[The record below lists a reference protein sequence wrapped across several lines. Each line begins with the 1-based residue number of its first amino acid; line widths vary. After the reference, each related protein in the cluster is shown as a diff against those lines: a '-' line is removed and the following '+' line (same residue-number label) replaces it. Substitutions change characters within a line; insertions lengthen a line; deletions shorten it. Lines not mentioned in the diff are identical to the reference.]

1 MSSQTYRMM
10 LPTFV
15 IDFDKTIVTVETL
28 DELVHI
34 TLEHDPQREKVA
46 TEIEAITHAGMEGK
60 IDFPTSLLRRLA
72 LFKPTKEDIE
82 KVVVLLKNN
91 LTPSFIRNKAFFQ
104 KYHKQIY
111 IISGGFTECIFPVV
125 KEFGITA
132 DHILANT
139 FTYDKKGYITGF
151 DKKNPLAQINGKV
164 KAVAQLKQKGEVCI
178 IGDGITDYQI
188 KEQGKADV
196 FFAFTENIYR
206 KGVAAKADK
215 IIRSFDELL
224 FAYQLPRSQS
234 YPTSK
239 MKVLL
244 LENINQEA
252 INKFTQEGYIVE
264 TINRSLTEKELI
276 EAIPEVSIL
285 GIRSKTEVTKK
296 VLERAKK
303 LQVIGA
309 FCIGTNQ
316 IDLTCALQKG
326 IAVFNAP
333 YSNTRS
339 VVEMVIG
346 EIIML
351 SRKTFDRSM
360 SMHQGKWNKSSIGSH
375 EIRGKK
381 LGIIGYG
388 NIGAQLSV
396 LAESLGM
403 QVFFYDVKEKLALGN
418 AKKCETLHEL
428 ISLCDVITLHV
439 DGAKTNKNLISI
451 NEFEHMKDGV
461 IFLNVSRG
469 HIVDIQAL
477 SHAIKSGKV
486 AGCAVDV
493 FPSEPK
499 SNADPFISPLIGL
512 PNVILTPHVG
522 GSTEEA
528 QKNIGQFVSDII
540 IKYINTGNTV
550 LSVNFPTISL
560 PAQRDTHR
568 YIHTHDNTTGMLAQ
582 INIIFAKKNVGIN
595 GQYLKTNEHIGYVIT
610 DVEKTQDEEVKK
622 LLTAIKGTI
631 KVRVLY

>member
-1 MSSQTYRMM
+1 MM
-10 LPTFV
+10 LPIFV
-15 IDFDKTIVTVETL
+15 IDFDKTIVTIETL
-28 DELVHI
+28 DELVGI
-34 TLEHDPQREKVA
+34 TLEHDPQKEKIA
-46 TEIEAITHAGMEGK
+46 AEIAAITQAGMEGG
-60 IDFPTSLLRRLA
+60 IDFPTSLAKRFA

-82 KVVVLLKNN
+82 KVVFLLKNN
-91 LTPSFIRNKAFFQ
+91 LTPSFIRNKVFFQ

-111 IISGGFTECIFPVV
+111 VISGGFKECILPVV
-125 KEFGITA
+125 EEFGITA
-132 DHILANT
+132 DHIFANT
-139 FTYDKKGYITGF
+139 FIYDKNGYVTGF
-151 DKKNPLAQINGKV
+151 DKKNPLAQVNGKG
-164 KAVAQLKQKGEVCI
+164 KAVASLKHKGNVCI

-188 KEQGKADV
+188 KEQGKADI
-196 FFAFTENIYR
+196 FFAFTENVYR

-234 YPTSK
+234 YPISK

-244 LENINQEA
+244 LENINQLA
-252 INKFTQEGYIVE
+252 IDKFTHEGYIVE
-264 TINRSLTEKELI
+264 TVNRALTEKELI
-276 EAIPEVSIL
+276 EKISEVSIL
-285 GIRSKTEVTKK
+285 GIRSKTEVTKN
-296 VLERAKK
+296 VLDHAKK
-303 LQVIGA
+303 LRVIGA

-316 IDLTCALQKG
+316 IDLSSAQQKG

-339 VVEMVIG
+339 VVELVIG

-351 SRKTFDRSM
+351 SRKTFERSM
-360 SMHQGKWNKSSIGSH
+360 LMHQGKWNKSSVGSH

-388 NIGAQLSV
+388 NIGSQLSV

-418 AKKCETLHEL
+418 AKKCETLNEL
-428 ISLCDVITLHV
+428 LAICDVITLHV
-439 DGAKTNKNLISI
+439 DGAKTNKNLIST
-451 NEFEHMKDGV
+451 NEFAQMKDGV
-461 IFLNVSRG
+461 IFLNISRG
-469 HIVDIQAL
+469 HVVDMEAL
-477 SHAIKSGKV
+477 YAAYKSGKI

-499 SNADPFISPLIGL
+499 SNADPFVSPLIGL

-550 LSVNFPTISL
+550 LSVNFPTLSL

-568 YIHTHDNTTGMLAQ
+568 YIHIHDNTRGVLAQ
-582 INIIFAKKNVGIN
+582 INTIFAQNNVGIN
-595 GQYLKTNEHIGYVIT
+595 GQYLKTNEQIGYVIT
-610 DVEKTQDEEVKK
+610 DVEKTNNETLKK
-622 LLTAIKGTI
+622 SLRMIPGTI